1 MNLQER
7 EQLSNFLN
15 QLERASV
22 PEKVAEAE
30 AMIHQAVTRQP
41 DAAYL
46 LVQRSLLLEQALNAA
61 KSQIAT
67 LQRQLQESKDGFLTA
82 NPWTQ
87 PEQTTQ
93 LPGAVPGAQ
102 NYQMPRSAT
111 ANAAVNPVGQS
122 FLGSVAS
129 TAAGVVAGSFLF
141 QGLESLLGHHSP
153 LGGSGTE
160 PFNDHPTEQ
169 TVINNYYGS
178 ESQSDWNSEDSSD
191 PFLSSDD
198 SFSSDD
204 SDDSTWV

>member
-7 EQLSNFLN
+7 ERLSNFLN
-15 QLERASV
+15 QLERAKV

-46 LVQRSLLLEQALNAA
+46 LVQRNLLLEQALNAA

-67 LQRQLQESKDGFLTA
+67 LQRQLQESKEGFLNA

-87 PEQTTQ
+87 PQPTTP

-102 NYQMPRSAT
+102 TYQMPRSA
-111 ANAAVNPVGQS
+111 AAPAAVPPGGQS

-153 LGGSGTE
+153 LGVSGDE
-160 PFNDHPTEQ
+160 SFNDHPTEQ

-178 ESQSDWNSEDSSD
+178 ASQSDWNSDDSSD
-191 PFLSSDD
+191 PFLTSDD
-198 SFSSDD
+198 SFLSDD
-204 SDDSTWV
+204 GDDSMWV